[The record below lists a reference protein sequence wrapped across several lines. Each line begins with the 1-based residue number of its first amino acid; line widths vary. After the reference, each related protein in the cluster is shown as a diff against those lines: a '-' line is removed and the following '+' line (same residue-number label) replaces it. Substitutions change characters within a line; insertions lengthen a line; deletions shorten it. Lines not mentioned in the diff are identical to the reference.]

1 MEKNNEMVYTEAT
14 DRLKELHKNYTGN
27 KSGNPDDAHWFDN
40 VDSINDTGCFYAQ
53 DWVAADKSYIR
64 EGYKHLTE
72 QEFIEFMGL
81 DTGKN
86 HATPVVYDS
95 VDHPSHYT
103 QGSIECLDAIRESM
117 TSESYNGFL
126 KGQVQKYMWRYEK
139 KSNPL
144 EDLRKAEFYL
154 KRLIKE
160 YDNTGI

>member
-1 MEKNNEMVYTEAT
+1 MKDNEMVYTKAT

-27 KSGNPDDAHWFDN
+27 KAGNPADAHWFDN
-40 VDSINDTGCFYAQ
+40 VDSNNDTGCFYAEE
-53 DWVAADKSYIR
+53 SPSGFY
-64 EGYKHLTE
+64 GSTYKHLTE

-95 VDHPSHYT
+95 VDNPSHYT